1 MSGLVSAVRS
11 RVAQSCVV
19 NRCRKDGC
27 SVALP
32 RGRSRNLLIIDCDE
46 PGSPFGPHDTKCD
59 CLLFEE
65 SENGSGRAMPI
76 ELKSGRIRASEVI
89 RQLQAGTEA
98 IENLIPAGIT
108 VQLRPLLAYG
118 KIPKGER
125 TALDKGTVRFGSERI
140 GITKIR
146 CGAQLP

>member
-1 MSGLVSAVRS
+1 MTELVAVVRS

-32 RGRSRNLLIIDCDE
+32 RGRNLLIIDCDE

-59 CLLFEE
+59 CLIFEE
-65 SENGSGRAMPI
+65 SENGAGRAMPI

-89 RQLQAGTEA
+89 RQLQAGTSA
-98 IENLIPAGIT
+98 IANLIPDGVT
-108 VQLRPLLAYG
+108 VQLQPLLAYG

-125 TALDKGTVRFGSERI
+125 RALDKGTVRFGSERI
-140 GITKIR
+140 GITTIR